1 MRTPNAADRDV
12 RRQRHTE
19 VLKVKITGSFMAMD
33 AESRMTRKTTTQ
45 SGQMSQAGNNN
56 IHANWTT
63 NVVEESY
70 ASSASLV
77 AGNGETLSNLARTEV
92 PETQQ
97 LQGDTL
103 ELSEDAANAAARFGA
118 LRGGDRTDAPVST
131 QKTGGYGVELS
142 SKQKMQLSIIQVL
155 FESCTGRKMKF
166 YGPLAGTEENC
177 GQSTQA
183 LHDFYKSLAP
193 GGDTAQNVPVNGA
206 QRLVTTWTDTTFE
219 EEQYISFSVAGSV
232 TTADGKTID
241 LNIDLKMG
249 SSFYEQHT
257 EVAQEMQRMCD
268 PLVLNF
274 EGGAAELTGEKFS
287 FDLDC
292 DGTAENISFVGAGSG
307 LLALDKNGDGAVND
321 GSELFGTISGN
332 GFGDLA
338 AYDDDGNGWIDENDA
353 IYENL
358 RIWSRDENGD
368 DTLLALGVRGVGAIY
383 LGNVATDFTVRG
395 DDGAVNGAIRRSGVF
410 LTEAGDVGTV
420 QHVDFSV

>member
-1 MRTPNAADRDV
+1 
-12 RRQRHTE
+12 
-19 VLKVKITGSFMAMD
+19 MALD

-56 IHANWTT
+56 IHASWTT
-63 NVVEESY
+63 TAVEENY

-77 AGNGETLSNLARTEV
+77 ASDGEPLSNLAHSEV

-97 LQGDTL
+97 SQGDTL
-103 ELSEDAANAAARFGA
+103 ELSEAAAKAAERFGA
-118 LRGGDRTDAPVST
+118 LRGGDRPHGPAPA
-131 QKTGGYGVELS
+131 QKSGGYGVDLS

-166 YGPLAGTEENC
+166 YGPLAGTQE
-177 GQSTQA
+177 QSSDQNVQA
-183 LHDFYKSLAP
+183 LHEFYKSLGT
-193 GGDTAQNVPVNGA
+193 GGANTASGAPVNGA

-257 EVAQEMQRMCD
+257 EIAQEMQRMCD

-292 DGTAENISFVGAGSG
+292 DGSTENISFVGAGSG
-307 LLALDKNGDGAVND
+307 LLALDKNGDGTIND
-321 GSELFGTISGN
+321 GSELFGAISGD

-338 AYDDDGNGWIDENDA
+338 AYDDDRNGWIDENDA
-353 IYENL
+353 IYDCL

-410 LTEAGDVGTV
+410 LTESGDAGTV